1 MAPRKKAE
9 EKEKPA
15 AKATADEAAGMILN
29 YLRTQN
35 RPYSAIDISNNLHN
49 KVTKAAAAKVLKEL
63 HERNEI
69 EGRAAGKQIVYHAIQ
84 NPQDSVT
91 SEALAALEIKA
102 SNLRDQTAALHAT
115 AKNLRTTLTSL
126 TSTLSTA
133 DLVGSVQALETE
145 KAELVA
151 RLAALKAGKAKKVT
165 KREREEVDKEC
176 EKWGKLVKKRQKISS
191 EMWKDT
197 IEPCMEGEEQKAEV
211 RESLG
216 LDE

>member
-1 MAPRKKAE
+1 MAPRKKVE

-29 YLRTQN
+29 YL
-35 RPYSAIDISNNLHN
+35 P
-49 KVTKAAAAKVLKEL
+49 AAAKILKDL

-84 NPQDSVT
+84 NPEDSVT
-91 SEALAALEIKA
+91 PEALAALDSKA
-102 SNLRDQTAALHAT
+102 SDLRDQTAALNAT
-115 AKNLRTTLTSL
+115 AKTLRTTLASL
-126 TSTLSTA
+126 TTTLSTA
-133 DLVGSVQALETE
+133 DLVANVQALEAE
-145 KAELVA
+145 RMELVG
-151 RLAALKAGKAKKVT
+151 RLAVLKAGKAKKVT
-165 KREREEVDKEC
+165 KREREEVDREC

-197 IEPCMEGEEQKAEV
+197 IEPCIEGEEQKAEV